1 MSSLVEPGGRQTVG
15 DLPSM
20 SSVLN
25 IPSQSTEPGEL
36 SLIVII
42 GIGIN

>member
-1 MSSLVEPGGRQTVG
+1 MEPGGRETLG

-25 IPSQSTEPGEL
+25 IPSQSTEPGEV
-36 SLIVII
+36 SLAVII
-42 GIGIN
+42 GIGIK